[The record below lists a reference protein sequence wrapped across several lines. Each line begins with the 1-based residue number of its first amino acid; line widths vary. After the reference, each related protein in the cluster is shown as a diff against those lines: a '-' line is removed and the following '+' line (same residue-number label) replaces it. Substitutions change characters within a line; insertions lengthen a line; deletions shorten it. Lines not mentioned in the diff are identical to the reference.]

1 VSALLGLDPETYQP
15 HRLHS
20 PERQFPETNCYTDL
34 WIELLHA
41 QGFEPLA
48 MLAFCVSV
56 DFEGDQ
62 WTFFK
67 PPPEDLA
74 RLYGLEVQEFVVY
87 RSLPEHIVEQLELGR
102 TVIVEADAFYL
113 PDTAGRSYR
122 EQHEKSSVAVESI
135 DVEHERMRYF
145 HNQGYYEVAGDDY
158 RNALRVGR
166 QFSVDVLPP
175 YIEFVRGDRLS
186 SCPADELRTV
196 AAELLDVQVARIPKQ
211 NPVSRFGV
219 RLVDDLPHLLE
230 DEPAYHLYAFATVRQ
245 CGAAWDAASAFLGWL
260 ANGEDETV
268 ARAADLFASL
278 AGAAKTLL
286 FKLARAS
293 ATGKPLDPAPAI
305 GEMAATWDEAMRHL
319 GSRRA

>member
-1 VSALLGLDPETYQP
+1 MPALLGLDPGTYRP
-15 HRLHS
+15 HELHS

-48 MLAFCVSV
+48 MLAYCVVV

-102 TVIVEADAFYL
+102 SVIVEADAFYL

-122 EQHEKSSVAVESI
+122 EQHEKSSVAVESL
-135 DVEHERMRYF
+135 DFEGERMRYF
-145 HNQGYYEVAGDDY
+145 HGPGYYEVAGDDY
-158 RNALRVGR
+158 RNALRLGR
-166 QFSVDVLPP
+166 EFSVDVLPP
-175 YIEFVRGDRLS
+175 YIEFVRSDRLTP
-186 SCPADELRTV
+186 CPAHELRSV
-196 AAELLDVQVARIPKQ
+196 ASELLQVQLARTPVD
-211 NPVSRFGV
+211 NPVGRFGT
-219 RLVDDLPHLLE
+219 RLSDDLPHLLE
-230 DEPAYHLYAFATVRQ
+230 NEQAYHLYAFATVRQ
-245 CGAAWDAASAFLGWL
+245 CGASWDAAGSFLAWL
-260 ANGEDETV
+260 ADGEDGST
-268 ARAADLFASL
+268 AAAAAAFADL
-278 AGAAKTLL
+278 AGAAKMLL

-293 ATGKPLDPAPAI
+293 ATGRPLDPAPAI
-305 GEMAATWDEAMRHL
+305 ESMAATWEQALRLL
-319 GSRRA
+319 GGR